1 MATTWQQIKKI
12 IVHVPT
18 TVWSFVTTHAGLKM
32 SQSGPIW
39 ASPDGQSHLKH
50 AKVGGKGTN
59 WHCAHAAHLGS
70 QWRREKKKC
79 VLPCKSV
86 HWQGVS
92 VEASSKLRQLS
103 ASVWKIFFYD
113 NKVGFAFTILY
124 KMRQYRRLMQIIYFF
139 YVLLDLSYRRVST
152 SADNGAN
159 KVLLQRP
166 WVFWNV
172 SLTASSTHLAS
183 STFTLLHHMGD
194 SVHLQLSLR
203 VRALHIPSA
212 TRTGVTIKPVV
223 ASPTYFDMFQHAAE
237 PRSSERER
245 LNSMFVGRGAHQ
257 FARLRPRVFQLEDN
271 FMQRGWKN
279 NTQERLPNNN
289 QQENS
294 HELLLTH
301 LGSNTLF

>member
-1 MATTWQQIKKI
+1 ML
-12 IVHVPT
+12 PT
-18 TVWSFVTTHAGLKM
+18 LA
-32 SQSGPIW
+32 
-39 ASPDGQSHLKH
+39 ASEGEKRKNVCCLASLCTDR
-50 AKVGGKGTN
+50 V
-59 WHCAHAAHLGS
+59 C
-70 QWRREKKKC
+70 QWRRAPNSGSS
-79 VLPCKSV
+79 VLQFGRYFFMITKLVLRLLYCIKWDNTDNYCK
-86 HWQGVS
+86 
-92 VEASSKLRQLS
+92 LS
-103 ASVWKIFFYD
+103 I
-113 NKVGFAFTILY
+113 
-124 KMRQYRRLMQIIYFF
+124 FF

-183 STFTLLHHMGD
+183 STFTLLHRMGD

-223 ASPTYFDMFQHAAE
+223 ASSTYFDMFQHVAE